1 MSKRK
6 NTSPGFEKIA
16 QTRELPPLVLDQK
29 WHQLFLDGSKPAK
42 VAKLEQKVSGHLSR
56 QGHLTQEL
64 KELKSLK
71 NKLMKNIV
79 ANMDEIGEQGQETGR
94 LQENRRLITEINQR
108 MDSCRG
114 ELDKLQDT
122 MRQDNEQLMAE
133 TLEYCYGIMNSNEKE
148 QEELAQWIA
157 KTRTELKVKII
168 RKDAIEDQRRAI
180 YSYLHDIFGAQVI
193 GAFDLK
199 YGEEYNRTK
208 K

>member
-6 NTSPGFEKIA
+6 NTSPGFDKIA

-29 WHQLFLDGSKPAK
+29 WHQLFLDGVKPAK

-79 ANMDEIGEQGQETGR
+79 ANMDEIGEAGQETNK

-108 MDSCRG
+108 MDSCRE

-157 KTRTELKVKII
+157 KTRTELKIKII
-168 RKDAIEDQRRAI
+168 RKDAIEDQSRAI
-180 YSYLHDIFGAQVI
+180 YAYLHDIFGAQII

-199 YGEEYNRTK
+199 YGEEYK
-208 K
+208 KGKI